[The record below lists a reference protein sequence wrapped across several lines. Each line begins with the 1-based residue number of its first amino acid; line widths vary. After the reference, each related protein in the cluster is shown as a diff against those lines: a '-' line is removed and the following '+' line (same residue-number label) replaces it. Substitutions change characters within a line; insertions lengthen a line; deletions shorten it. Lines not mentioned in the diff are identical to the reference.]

1 MSWPVAQSRVE
12 SARGRYVQRVHA
24 VDLQP
29 PLGRRLANYARQV
42 CEVAPVL
49 HLRTAVIFTRRRC
62 VCGLRAARTV
72 TFGTCAGKYHLHVGQ
87 DACLNCDGGK
97 LSSTLAQYLYYAH
110 EICRCSCKWRENFK
124 NTHLRPIPGCRGP
137 NEL

>member
-49 HLRTAVIFTRRRC
+49 HLRTTVIFTRRRC

-110 EICRCSCKWRENFK
+110 GICRCSRKWRENF
-124 NTHLRPIPGCRGP
+124 
-137 NEL
+137 